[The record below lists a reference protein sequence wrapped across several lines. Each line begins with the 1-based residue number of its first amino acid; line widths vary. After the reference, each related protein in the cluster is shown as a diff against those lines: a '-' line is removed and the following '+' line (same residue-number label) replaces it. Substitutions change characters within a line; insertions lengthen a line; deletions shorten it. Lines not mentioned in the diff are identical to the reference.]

1 MPHEPTPQ
9 VPMAYSATIL
19 LWGLIRWPDAYE
31 AAGELKNMRDNIR
44 WALDFFVKVKTRINR
59 IE

>member
-1 MPHEPTPQ
+1 
-9 VPMAYSATIL
+9 MAYSATVL

-31 AAGELKNMRDNIR
+31 AAGELKNMRDNLR
-44 WALDFFVKVKTRINR
+44 WALDFFVKVRTRIIR